1 MDICLKEHEF
11 IVFAL
16 DHYNPLGVVR
26 SLGEAGINP
35 VLIAVKHK
43 VDLAVKSKY
52 VKKSYKVD
60 TVEEGFDIIISEYSH
75 THNAMPF
82 LITCDD
88 KTTGYLDEHY
98 DELKGNF
105 YFFNAGEKNRITE
118 FMDKKKILDLAENCG
133 LKVLNSIVVN
143 RGDLSH
149 KLEYPII
156 TKSISPNIGG
166 WKSDVH
172 ICKNEDELRMA
183 YKTIESPQVLI
194 QRYIEKK
201 NEYCLDG
208 FVIDQG
214 NQMFISIASKYKYV
228 LPGYYS
234 PYYDVFDFEDTA
246 LQLNLNKMMSKIG
259 FEGIFSIEFLVD
271 QDDQMYFSEI
281 NFRNSTWSYASTC
294 AGMNLPV
301 LWAKSTLCNQTDLK
315 DKKKIIEGFSAMV
328 EPVDYSKRVLSEKV
342 SLFEWLADFK
352 RANCTHYY
360 VEDDL
365 DPFYEMAKHLNE
377 LM

>member
-1 MDICLKEHEF
+1 
-11 IVFAL
+11 
-16 DHYNPLGVVR
+16 
-26 SLGEAGINP
+26 
-35 VLIAVKHK
+35 
-43 VDLAVKSKY
+43 
-52 VKKSYKVD
+52 
-60 TVEEGFDIIISEYSH
+60 
-75 THNAMPF
+75 
-82 LITCDD
+82 
-88 KTTGYLDEHY
+88 
-98 DELKGNF
+98 
-105 YFFNAGEKNRITE
+105 
-118 FMDKKKILDLAENCG
+118 
-133 LKVLNSIVVN
+133 
-143 RGDLSH
+143 
-149 KLEYPII
+149 
-156 TKSISPNIGG
+156 
-166 WKSDVH
+166 
-172 ICKNEDELRMA
+172 
-183 YKTIESPQVLI
+183 
-194 QRYIEKK
+194 
-201 NEYCLDG
+201 
-208 FVIDQG
+208 
-214 NQMFISIASKYKYV
+214 
-228 LPGYYS
+228 
-234 PYYDVFDFEDTA
+234 
-246 LQLNLNKMMSKIG
+246 MMSKIG